1 VYRARRAVIEGI
13 DPPAGTVVPDVLIQ
27 GWQGERPVS
36 AHTLRRAFADQFT
49 PAEVALWRS
58 GENAR
63 RRGGSTTGLVVH
75 GREADP
81 QTSSAVSTISR
92 SLATCSS

>member
-13 DPPAGTVVPDVLIQ
+13 DPQPEPWSPIQ

-36 AHTLRRAFADQFT
+36 VHTLRRAFADQFT